1 MHLLQLLSTT
11 LSVSAHAFIFKYC
24 RRLNFL
30 PFFTSSYFVLDA
42 CSPAS
47 KGKQFFSSSDSEDD
61 EESKKKFKIKIKP
74 LVSDSVKCVPPSMDE
89 LKASVGGLALSPS
102 LVSAAHQYSCSD
114 TCCLCIY
121 NSCSVL
127 SLSFCLTSSLY
138 VCLFF
143 SLICRHLVEEKSGKP
158 VNHFAH
164 L

>member
-1 MHLLQLLSTT
+1 MILFDHNYLWVYVDITLDLIKCTYCSYFPQLCLYVH
-11 LSVSAHAFIFKYC
+11 SVCLRQNAFIFKNC

-30 PFFTSSYFVLDA
+30 PFFTSSHFVLDA

-102 LVSAAHQYSCSD
+102 LVSTADQYSCSD

-121 NSCSVL
+121 NSC
-127 SLSFCLTSSLY
+127 
-138 VCLFF
+138 
-143 SLICRHLVEEKSGKP
+143 
-158 VNHFAH
+158 
-164 L
+164 